1 MGSKL
6 KTTMI
11 VAGALGAVVGVS
23 WGVWALIARMN
34 RPKVPEDTVLA
45 VYVDCGRA
53 ASSFE
58 SISRE
63 VVNRLPENRR
73 EAARDKVDELIA
85 TYRDDFRCFKP
96 EWACYTLGAS
106 YEEKNGRKVQ
116 EFQPALVVKCKC
128 DAHNKL
134 GNSLRDII
142 EEKWTEKPDNAN
154 EDSRYR
160 FSRSVEETTVVGVPT
175 LQLKWKM
182 EKREERPVRVR
193 KTRKRYSWED
203 DYTTE
208 WRLSDWEVS
217 SEHIAHYV
225 AFVKGKY
232 VIVAWDP
239 DHLTKMISLYR
250 DGKGATSKAFD
261 DLAGIDR
268 KTVARVQTCTVKEL
282 ARIYDFE
289 PLIKG
294 LADDCED
301 KELSKAINKMGGV
314 KLDLKAT
321 SKVLGAEMSVDAGT
335 EDLAK
340 ALEGLC
346 CLGRLCQRGACDAII
361 GGKAYAKIICETLK
375 PYLSSRERNAV
386 MKALSDFDVS
396 KDLVKKCRES
406 TKINRSGTR
415 VSAEWQMDT
424 SDALDL
430 IMAPMM
436 QKSSKSSSLF
446 ARPSFESSSKG
457 SSRRGSS
464 WDDDD
469 DDSRDEEIRRM
480 ERELERL
487 KRDSY

>member
-11 VAGALGAVVGVS
+11 VTGVLGVVAGVS

-45 VYVDCGRA
+45 VYVDLGRA

-63 VVNRLPENRR
+63 VVNRLPEKQR
-73 EAARDKVDELIA
+73 EAARDKVDELIT

-96 EWACYTLGAS
+96 EWACFTLGAS
-106 YEEKNGRKVQ
+106 YEEKDGRKVQ
-116 EFQPALVVKCKC
+116 KFHPALVVKCKC
-128 DAHNKL
+128 DAHNKQ

-142 EEKWTEKPDNAN
+142 EEKWTVKPDKSG
-154 EDSRYR
+154 EYKRLC
-160 FSRSVEETTVVGVPT
+160 FSKSVEETNVVGVTT
-175 LQLKWKM
+175 LQLKWNI
-182 EKREERPVRVR
+182 ETREERPVRVR
-193 KTRKRYSWED
+193 NTRKRYSWED

-232 VIVAWDP
+232 VIAAADA
-239 DHLTKMISLYR
+239 DRLAKMISLYR
-250 DGKGATSKAFD
+250 DGKGETSKAFD
-261 DLAGIDR
+261 DLADIDR

-294 LADDCED
+294 IADDCED
-301 KELSKAINKMGGV
+301 KELSKAINKMGDV

-321 SKVLGAEMSVDAGT
+321 GKILGGELSVDAGT

-346 CLGRLCQRGACDAII
+346 CLGRLYQRGACDAII
-361 GGKAYAKIICETLK
+361 GGKEYAKSICETLK
-375 PYLSSRERNAV
+375 PVLSTSDREKIMRALSS
-386 MKALSDFDVS
+386 FDVS
-396 KDLVKKCRES
+396 KAQVKKFRES

-415 VSAEWQMDT
+415 VSAEWMMET

-430 IMAPMM
+430 IMAPIMRE
-436 QKSSKSSSLF
+436 SAKSSSLF
-446 ARPSFESSSKG
+446 SRPSFESSSKE
-457 SSRRGSS
+457 SSRRSS
-464 WDDDD
+464 RWDDDN
-469 DDSRDEEIRRM
+469 DSYDEEIRRM
-480 ERELERL
+480 KRELEQL
-487 KRDSY
+487 ERDSY